1 MAVSSTTFGL
11 YYELSDKNTH
21 HNTSSL
27 MTFDLDNVAT
37 TVSPAAANLSWLSI
51 TSMVVY
57 ITSFSLGWGPIPWLL
72 MSEIF
77 PSKARGVASSIATAL
92 NWTLAFAITKLFL
105 VLKVGLSIMIGY
117 NEIYYWMNMREQ
129 RTHTNQLRTQFT
141 TTLLSKRNAFNSCS
155 FNNKSDYNYVLLIAT
170 LTFDSAK

>member
-1 MAVSSTTFGL
+1 
-11 YYELSDKNTH
+11 
-21 HNTSSL
+21 

-92 NWTLAFAITKLFL
+92 NWTFAFAITKLFL

-117 NEIYYWMNMREQ
+117 NEIYY
-129 RTHTNQLRTQFT
+129 
-141 TTLLSKRNAFNSCS
+141 
-155 FNNKSDYNYVLLIAT
+155 
-170 LTFDSAK
+170 